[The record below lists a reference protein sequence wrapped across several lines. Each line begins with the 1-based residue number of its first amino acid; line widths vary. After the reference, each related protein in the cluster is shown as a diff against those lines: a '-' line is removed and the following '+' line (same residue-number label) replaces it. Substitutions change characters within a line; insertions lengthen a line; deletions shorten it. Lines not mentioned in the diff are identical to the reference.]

1 MKKIISSIIIIS
13 LLLSLVACSG
23 GDGSGSAGGGKSK
36 AEYSLKIAH
45 HTPEGSPYDKAALLF
60 KDLVEERTDGRVEI
74 SVYPG
79 GVLGDERSETESIQ
93 NGTLDFSLLTI
104 SPMVNFVPDL
114 AVLDL
119 PYVFTN
125 FDQVRKFLDSDLSME
140 LLNAG
145 IDDNFK
151 GLGLILR
158 GPRHITNNK
167 APITSPDDVRGMKI
181 RVVESPVYLK
191 TFGQLGAT
199 VQAMSWGD
207 CYTAL
212 QQGAIDGQENATHAI
227 YDERVDEVQKYVSR
241 TGHAYC
247 WTSIFASKDNFER
260 LPEDIQEIIEEV
272 GKEVSMT
279 ISNEQMENEEFY
291 TEELT
296 ERGMVFNEVDEELFK
311 KKLEPVYD
319 WYRANYND
327 KWLDEI
333 NELIK

>member
-1 MKKIISSIIIIS
+1 MKRLISIIMVMALVMS
-13 LLLSLVACSG
+13 LAACKSDDSDNGKKSG
-23 GDGSGSAGGGKSK
+23 DVYK
-36 AEYSLKIAH
+36 LKIAH

-60 KDLVEERTDGRVEI
+60 KELVEERTDGKVNI
-74 SVYPG
+74 TVYPG
-79 GVLGDERSETESIQ
+79 GVLGDERSLTESIQ
-93 NGTLDFSLLTI
+93 NGTLDLAVLTI

-125 FDQVRKFLDSDLSME
+125 FDQAKKFLDSDISMD

-145 IDDNFK
+145 IEDNFK

-167 APITSPDDVRGMKI
+167 GPINTPADVKGMKI

-191 TFGQLGAT
+191 VFGELGAT

-212 QQGAIDGQENATHAI
+212 QQGAIDGQENATHTI
-227 YDERVDEVQKYVSR
+227 YDERVDEVQKYVSL
-241 TGHAYC
+241 TNHAYC
-247 WTSIFASKDNFER
+247 WTSIFASKSNLEQ
-260 LPEDIQEIIEEV
+260 LPEDIQQIIVDAGNEATRE
-272 GKEVSMT
+272 
-279 ISNEQMENEEFY
+279 ISNQQMENEQFY
-291 TEELT
+291 VDELT
-296 ERGMVFNEVDEELFK
+296 KRGMTFNEVDEKLFMDK
-311 KKLEPVYD
+311 IDPVYK
-319 WYRANYND
+319 WYRSNYND
-327 KWLDEI
+327 KWLDDI